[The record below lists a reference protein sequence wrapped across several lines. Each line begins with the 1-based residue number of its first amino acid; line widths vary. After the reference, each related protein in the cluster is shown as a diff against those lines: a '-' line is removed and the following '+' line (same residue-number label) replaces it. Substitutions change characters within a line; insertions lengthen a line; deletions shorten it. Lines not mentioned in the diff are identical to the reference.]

1 MTLEKLINNI
11 EELKNSDISDIIN
24 KRIKEFKHF
33 NKLSNDDLFK
43 ELCFCILTANYSA
56 ERSIKIQEEI
66 SECFLN
72 DSEEELSLK
81 LKIKGHRFPNA
92 RAKYISNSKNCK
104 NSLSEVIKFHD
115 NNALRDWIVK
125 NVKGIGYKESSH
137 FLRNIGFDD
146 FAIIDFHI
154 VDILV
159 ENNIIAKPKYLT
171 KKNYIEIEKIL
182 RNIAKKTD
190 LSLAELDLYLWYM
203 ETGKIL
209 K

>member
-1 MTLEKLINNI
+1 MTLEELINNI
-11 EELKNSDISDIIN
+11 EELKNSDISNIVN
-24 KRIKEFKHF
+24 KRIKEFKDV

-43 ELCFCILTANYSA
+43 ELCFCILTANFSA
-56 ERSIKIQEEI
+56 ERSIKIQEEL

-81 LKIKGHRFPNA
+81 LKLKGHRFPNA
-92 RAKYISNSKNCK
+92 RAKYISNSINCK
-104 NSLSEVIKFHD
+104 NSLSEVVKFHD
-115 NNALRDWIVK
+115 NSALRDWIVK
-125 NVKGIGYKESSH
+125 NVKGLGYKESSH

-154 VDILV
+154 IDILV
-159 ENNIIAKPKYLT
+159 ENNIIEKPKYLS
-171 KKNYIEIEKIL
+171 KKNYIQIEKIL
-182 RNIAKKTD
+182 RKIAKKTG